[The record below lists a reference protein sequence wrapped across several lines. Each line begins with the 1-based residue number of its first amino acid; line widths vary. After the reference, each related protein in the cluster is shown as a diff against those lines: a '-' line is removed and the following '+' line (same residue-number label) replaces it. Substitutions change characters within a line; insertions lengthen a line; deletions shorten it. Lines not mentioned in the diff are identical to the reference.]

1 MCALWGGNS
10 DVLPGVGGLTG
21 AAGALCEVCMRAV
34 AGLCSAAKSTIA
46 ELLLDSVLISQ
57 P

>member
-1 MCALWGGNS
+1 MWSGNS
-10 DVLPGVGGLTG
+10 VVLLVTG

-34 AGLCSAAKSTIA
+34 AGLCSAAKSTIE
-46 ELLLDSVLISQ
+46 ELLLEIVLPSQ